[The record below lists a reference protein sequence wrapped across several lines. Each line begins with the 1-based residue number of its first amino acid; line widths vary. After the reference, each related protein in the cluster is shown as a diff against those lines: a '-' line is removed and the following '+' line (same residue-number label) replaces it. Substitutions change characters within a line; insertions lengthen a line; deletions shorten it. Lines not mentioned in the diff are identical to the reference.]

1 MENKITVNIC
11 GTDYTLM
18 AEESPSYMQKVA
30 ALVDAR
36 MGEIMASGRIS
47 RMDAAVLAAA
57 NIADEL
63 LKQQSSTENLRSQL
77 KGYLDEANR
86 AKNELSECKRE
97 IFKLQQQLATINFC
111 ILGQFCDLGVPKL
124 PRAIRYYIILVIGR
138 EGKWQS
144 PFMAPRI

>member
-1 MENKITVNIC
+1 MENRITVNIC

-47 RMDAAVLAAA
+47 RIDAAVLAAT

-77 KGYLDEANR
+77 KGYLDDANR

-97 IFKLQQQLATINFC
+97 IFKLQQQLS
-111 ILGQFCDLGVPKL
+111 K
-124 PRAIRYYIILVIGR
+124 
-138 EGKWQS
+138 K
-144 PFMAPRI
+144 

>member
-1 MENKITVNIC
+1 MENRITVNIC

-47 RMDAAVLAAA
+47 RIDAAVLAAT

-63 LKQQSSTENLRSQL
+63 LQQQSSTENLRSQL
-77 KGYLDEANR
+77 KGYLHEANR
-86 AKNELSECKRE
+86 AKSELSECKRE
-97 IFKLQQQLATINFC
+97 IFKLQQQLA
-111 ILGQFCDLGVPKL
+111 K
-124 PRAIRYYIILVIGR
+124 
-138 EGKWQS
+138 K
-144 PFMAPRI
+144 